1 MPAAAVNNFINP
13 FYIILLS
20 FPFAW
25 LWLKLGKSGKEPST
39 PMKFMLSFLQL
50 GFGFFIFVVG
60 AKLALNGQV
69 SFFWYALGYL
79 LLTTGELCISPIG
92 LSMITKLSPTKY
104 TGMMMGFWFL
114 ASALGQHLAGVIG
127 TLMAI
132 PSEGGATT
140 ISAVE
145 SLSIYSG
152 VFMKIFYVSIG
163 GGLLLLLLVPILKKW
178 MGTDKKLE
186 IN

>member
-1 MPAAAVNNFINP
+1 MKFS
-13 FYIILLS
+13 LS
-20 FPFAW
+20 FF
-25 LWLKLGKSGKEPST
+25 
-39 PMKFMLSFLQL
+39 QL
-50 GFGFFIFVVG
+50 GLGFFMFVTG

-92 LSMITKLSPTKY
+92 LSMITKLSPPKF

-140 ISAVE
+140 VSAVE

-152 VFMKIFYVSIG
+152 VFMKIFYVSLG
-163 GGLLLLLLVPILKKW
+163 GGLVLLLLVPILKRW
-178 MGTDKKLE
+178 MHSAK
-186 IN
+186 